1 MSDFRW
7 LFDAALAAHVRTPL
21 LILTIVVLLII
32 AVTAVLVAQTLKK
45 QRLISAAQAQEET
58 PQATEDAPC

>member
-21 LILTIVVLLII
+21 LILTAVVILII
-32 AVTAVLVAQTLKK
+32 AATAVLVARELKR
-45 QRLISAAQAQEET
+45 QRQAPAAGEEDA
-58 PQATEDAPC
+58 PQAAEDAPC